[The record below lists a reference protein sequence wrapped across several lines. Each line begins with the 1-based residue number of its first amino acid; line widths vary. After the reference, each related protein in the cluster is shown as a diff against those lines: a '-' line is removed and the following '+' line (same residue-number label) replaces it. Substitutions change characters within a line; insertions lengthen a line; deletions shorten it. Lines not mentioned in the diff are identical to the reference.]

1 MSGYFIMMI
10 LLKQIE
16 EQNCG
21 DLIFF
26 HSVELQDLWCCIS
39 VEWSS
44 MLELLV
50 PDRPSVVRQKVSI
63 CCNMYVFDHRGL
75 I

>member
-39 VEWSS
+39 E
-44 MLELLV
+44 E
-50 PDRPSVVRQKVSI
+50 
-63 CCNMYVFDHRGL
+63 
-75 I
+75 